1 MRSGSHAVKAELGE
15 SPPGDAPCL
24 IKRQRFGGSGI
35 TWIGVVIRE
44 AVSCS
49 KRRKLPPS
57 TIATARTKTIALLIN
72 VASSSKRA
80 SLRSREATNDP
91 AYGADDAIDG
101 ERSGEGSGNP
111 G

>member
-1 MRSGSHAVKAELGE
+1 MRRASRPSALWRFRHHVDRRGNSGSGKLFEKE
-15 SPPGDAPCL
+15 
-24 IKRQRFGGSGI
+24 
-35 TWIGVVIRE
+35 E
-44 AVSCS
+44 AASEHH
-49 KRRKLPPS
+49 RNG
-57 TIATARTKTIALLIN
+57 RTKTIALLIN